1 METGRI
7 FKPEKF
13 ENYIIVPR
21 SILRDDRLSTGAVG
35 LFCFLISHDSKFRIN
50 IQYTVNAF
58 KDGKD
63 AIYSRFK
70 ELIELGYL
78 EKSQVK
84 DKNNKFL
91 GYNYIISLP
100 EKKGAATGKAVS
112 GKAVSGKSATKYN
125 NNIIHNIKQYKEVIA
140 KCFESLVLLF
150 PNEYRP
156 KNDTDKNNWL
166 NVIDEL
172 DRLDKVSPRQ
182 VYYITKKTLEDD
194 FWKNNFTS
202 PLKLRR
208 KNKDGVKWVFV
219 FKNKYAKDMIVK

>member
-1 METGRI
+1 METGI
-7 FKPEKF
+7 IYKPEKF
-13 ENYIIVPR
+13 ENFVIVPR
-21 SILRDDRLSTGAVG
+21 EVLRDKRLSTGAVG

-63 AIYSRFK
+63 AIYSRYK
-70 ELIELGYL
+70 ELIEFGYL
-78 EKSQVK
+78 EKKQVK
-84 DKNNKFL
+84 DKSNKFL

-100 EKKGAATGKAVS
+100 GKKETATGKAVN
-112 GKAVSGKSATKYN
+112 GKAVNGKSATKY
-125 NNIIHNIKQYKEVIA
+125 NNIIHNIKQYKEVYT

-166 NVIDEL
+166 NVISEL

-182 VYYITKKTLEDD
+182 VYYITKKTLDDD

>member
-1 METGRI
+1 METGI
-7 FKPEKF
+7 IYKPEKF
-13 ENYIIVPR
+13 ENFVIVPR
-21 SILRDDRLSTGAVG
+21 EVLRDKRLSTGAVG
-35 LFCFLISHDSKFRIN
+35 LFCFLISHNTKFRIN

-63 AIYSRFK
+63 AIYSRYK
-70 ELIELGYL
+70 ELIEFGYL
-78 EKSQVK
+78 EKKQVK
-84 DKNNKFL
+84 DNNNKFL

-100 EKKGAATGKAVS
+100 EKNGAATGKAVS

-125 NNIIHNIKQYKEVIA
+125 NIIHNIKQYKEVYT

-166 NVIDEL
+166 NVISEL

>member
-1 METGRI
+1 METGI
-7 FKPEKF
+7 IYKPEKF
-13 ENYIIVPR
+13 ENFVIVPR
-21 SILRDDRLSTGAVG
+21 EVLRDKRLSTGAVG

-70 ELIELGYL
+70 ELIEFGYL
-78 EKSQVK
+78 EKKQVK
-84 DKNNKFL
+84 DKSNKFL

-100 EKKGAATGKAVS
+100 GKKETATGKAVN

-125 NNIIHNIKQYKEVIA
+125 NIIHNIKQYKEVYT

-166 NVIDEL
+166 NVISEL

-182 VYYITKKTLEDD
+182 VYYITKKTLDDD

>member
-1 METGRI
+1 METGI
-7 FKPEKF
+7 IYKPEKF
-13 ENYIIVPR
+13 ENFVIVPR
-21 SILRDDRLSTGAVG
+21 EVLRDKRLSTGAVG

-70 ELIELGYL
+70 ELIEFGYL
-78 EKSQVK
+78 EKKQVK
-84 DKNNKFL
+84 DKSNKFL

-100 EKKGAATGKAVS
+100 GKKETATGKAVN
-112 GKAVSGKSATKYN
+112 GKAVNGKSATKY
-125 NNIIHNIKQYKEVIA
+125 NNIIHNIKQYKEVYT

-166 NVIDEL
+166 NVISEL

-182 VYYITKKTLEDD
+182 VYYITKKTLDDD